1 MRLANQE
8 ERGSRKVVNQKLR
21 GFEEAVLGLG
31 ALEAD
36 GREGFHV
43 LLLLRA
49 PTSCRDLLQ
58 RR

>member
-8 ERGSRKVVNQKLR
+8 ERGSRKVVDLKLR

-43 LLLLRA
+43 LLLRA